1 MSRDLDIPGLVNAR
15 DLGGLTTHDGSHI
28 ARGRVI
34 RAESLAYLAAQG
46 ERDLIELVDP
56 RTVLDL
62 REYPESRNGSY
73 TLTACSAQVVN
84 LPMRPLAAITEEEI
98 AAGQPTTLVE
108 DYLGQLEVN
117 IDALAEA
124 VRVIADPRN
133 HPVVVHCTS
142 GKDRTGVLTA
152 LVLCLVGVPDGQIA
166 EDYALTARVI
176 PVLIDR
182 VRQIRAFT
190 ENGLAM
196 APEWVFSADAE
207 TMLAFLEGLRQR
219 HGGPDGWAARAGL
232 PASISESLRSALLE

>member
-1 MSRDLDIPGLVNAR
+1 MTRDLDIPGLVNAR
-15 DLGGLTTHDGSHI
+15 DLGGLTTSDGSRV

-34 RAESLAYLAAQG
+34 RTESLAYLDEQG
-46 ERDLIELVDP
+46 QQQLVDLVGP

-62 REYPESRNGSY
+62 RESPESRNGSY
-73 TLTACSAQVVN
+73 TLTASSARIVN

-98 AAGQPTTLVE
+98 AAGQPTTLLE

-117 IDALAEA
+117 IDMLAEA
-124 VRVIADPRN
+124 VAIIADPGN

-152 LVLCLVGVPDGQIA
+152 VVLTLIGVPDEQIA
-166 EDYALTARVI
+166 EDYALTARVM

-196 APEWVFSADAE
+196 APDWVFAADAD
-207 TMLAFLEGLRQR
+207 TMLAFLDGLRLR
-219 HGGPDGWAARAGL
+219 HGGAEGWATRAGL
-232 PASISESLRSALLE
+232 PTSVSESLRSALLD